1 MVSTGKNKQQ
11 NKRLFSPLSERDTDS
26 MIGQNNQDEQI
37 KSRYN
42 MICRGISSDNIGN
55 RTQVNYPQKDVHTPE
70 ENFVRKVRSE
80 VDVAMTSVETR
91 IQDAVLTEIE
101 NLVNPRMELAM
112 KSANAP
118 SGWSVDGN
126 VLQPDQR
133 DFSGNIEGLRRT
145 ASSKINSY
153 SDLNRID
160 ETRGNI
166 TVEEGALLV
175 DEKNIDRQTYAHYT
189 HLHEYFLWIT

>member
-37 KSRYN
+37 ESRYN
-42 MICRGISSDNIGN
+42 MICRGISSDNVGN
-55 RTQVNYPQKDVHTPE
+55 RTRVNYPQKDVHTPE
-70 ENFVRKVRSE
+70 ENFVSKVRSE
-80 VDVAMTSVETR
+80 VDIVITSVETR
-91 IQDAVLTEIE
+91 VQDAVLTEIE
-101 NLVNPRMELAM
+101 NLVNPRMELTM
-112 KSANAP
+112 KSVNAP

-145 ASSKINSY
+145 ASSKKIHI
-153 SDLNRID
+153 RI
-160 ETRGNI
+160 
-166 TVEEGALLV
+166 
-175 DEKNIDRQTYAHYT
+175 
-189 HLHEYFLWIT
+189 